1 MYVHVRKNKPTH
13 NLFNRKMVCIY
24 KHADIV
30 LGNTG
35 IDKKQ
40 YQVVMTRVLP
50 SNYKTEKID
59 SFYSTMVVQ
68 LFGKQKMQSLILCKR
83 ELTVLF

>member
-1 MYVHVRKNKPTH
+1 
-13 NLFNRKMVCIY
+13 MVCIY
-24 KHADIV
+24 KHTDIV
-30 LGNTG
+30 LGNTW

-68 LFGKQKMQSLILCKR
+68 LFGKQKMQSLILCKKGIDG
-83 ELTVLF
+83 TVLITTKIFIIKNYLLDGI